1 MRPTQSPNILKKAG
15 PALFTVGLAA
25 SCAFALSAPSVFAGF
40 TSRATTSSN
49 TATAGRL
56 QVEMVDAAGVV
67 STSPVVSITGAMPAM
82 TARTSTIR
90 FKNNGTLPASVLLH
104 SNNVTS
110 SSASSLDTV
119 LVARVLDSNN
129 NQLYSGSLSGLSV
142 NFASVAAGATTTLT
156 LEITWPDV
164 PTVDD
169 NPFQD
174 SSLTFELLADASSIA
189 A

>member
-1 MRPTQSPNILKKAG
+1 MSLSDSPRMFKKAG

-40 TSRATTSSN
+40 TSRATTTSN

-56 QVEMVDAAGVV
+56 KVEMVDAAGVV
-67 STSPVVSITGAMPAM
+67 SATPVVSITGAMPGM

-90 FKNNGTLPASVLLH
+90 FKNSGSLPAAVLLR
-104 SNNVTS
+104 SNNVA
-110 SSASSLDTV
+110 ASTANSLDTV
-119 LVARVLDSNN
+119 LVARVLDTNN
-129 NQLYSGSLSGLSV
+129 NQLYSGSLSALSV
-142 NFASVAAGATTTLT
+142 NFASVAAGATVSLT
-156 LEITWPDV
+156 LEITWPDL
-164 PTVDD
+164 PAVDD

-174 SSLTFELLADASSIA
+174 ASLTFELLADASSIA

>member
-1 MRPTQSPNILKKAG
+1 MSLSQSPHILKKAG
-15 PALFTVGLAA
+15 PALFTVGIAA

-40 TSRATTSSN
+40 TSRATTTSN
-49 TATAGRL
+49 TAVAGRL
-56 QVEMVDAAGVV
+56 RVEMVDAAGVV
-67 STSPVVSITGAMPAM
+67 SSTPIVSITGAMPAM

-90 FKNNGTLPASVLLH
+90 FKNNGTLPATVLLH
-104 SNNVTS
+104 TNNVS
-110 SSASSLDTV
+110 SSTANSLDTV

-142 NFASVAAGATTTLT
+142 NFASVAAGATVTLT

-174 SSLTFELLADASSIA
+174 ASLTFELLADASSIA